1 MRRLYPYF
9 MMALLFIG
17 TTAFALP
24 RTFNQ
29 AKVIAERQA
38 AKLGIKI
45 DNKAVAKAPS
55 INGNVTTI
63 LSPYY
68 VFHSAKTKVL

>member
-1 MRRLYPYF
+1 
-9 MMALLFIG
+9 MMALLFVG
-17 TTAFALP
+17 TTAFASP

-45 DNKAVAKAPS
+45 DN
-55 INGNVTTI
+55 IQLLLI
-63 LSPYY
+63 
-68 VFHSAKTKVL
+68 VFLL

>member
-1 MRRLYPYF
+1 MRRFYLYF
-9 MMALLFIG
+9 MMALLFVG
-17 TTAFALP
+17 TTAFASP

-45 DNKAVAKAPS
+45 DNKAAAKAPS
-55 INGNVTTI
+55 INGSMTTT
-63 LSPYY
+63 L
-68 VFHSAKTKVL
+68 